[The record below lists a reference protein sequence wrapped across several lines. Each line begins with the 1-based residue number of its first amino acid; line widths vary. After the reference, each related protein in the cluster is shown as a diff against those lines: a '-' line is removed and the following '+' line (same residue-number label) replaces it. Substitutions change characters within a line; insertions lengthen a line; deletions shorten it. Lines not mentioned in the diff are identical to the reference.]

1 MPTDEEIIRH
11 YYASVYEIEVS
22 DVKKIQLDQVSCE
35 ACNVCLETYRFGL
48 TVNAS
53 EMQPL
58 PDEGWTRIV

>member
-1 MPTDEEIIRH
+1 MPTNEEIITH
-11 YYASVYEIEVS
+11 YYASMYGINVTEVKT
-22 DVKKIQLDQVSCE
+22 VPLGGMGCE

-58 PDEGWTRIV
+58 LDEGWMRVG